1 LNKEATS
8 ERKNKKIISVKSKKL
23 FNLERINMMSK
34 RKNGNGA
41 NNKKKSNGSS
51 QKNKVNKENIN
62 SIDKTNS
69 PGFRLNAKQ
78 AFLTY
83 PNLNIAREDLLKQLN
98 LKFPVKNYI
107 ISKEEHVSGEFHMH
121 AYIEFTGTVNIRN
134 PHVLDIFNGKEL
146 VHGNYQGV
154 KSKPGT
160 IQYLTKE
167 DTKMLTSLDLK
178 ASLDRNMV
186 KKSTTDA
193 NFYKT
198 IFEIAK
204 ESGYEEAL
212 DFFCEKRPDLVPK
225 SYASLKRN
233 LVKYCEDVL
242 YRKEL
247 ELEHPLSSYNPPK
260 ELKNW
265 VENDMDNK
273 SLILI
278 GKPGT
283 GKTEYLIA
291 LLNSLGLNPF
301 LVKDLNIL
309 RELTPLNKAI
319 IFDDISISH
328 LDAMQKLSL
337 FDKEQDTQLRILYK
351 SIRINQST
359 IKAFTKNDLESLLP
373 SDDTYFEA
381 MKRRVAIVT
390 IDKPLFNIQINVDNR
405 IDIIID
411 NSTTN
416 ITNIIEKKMD
426 NIINTEEEKNNIN
439 DVSILFC

>member
-1 LNKEATS
+1 
-8 ERKNKKIISVKSKKL
+8 
-23 FNLERINMMSK
+23 
-34 RKNGNGA
+34 
-41 NNKKKSNGSS
+41 
-51 QKNKVNKENIN
+51 
-62 SIDKTNS
+62 
-69 PGFRLNAKQ
+69 
-78 AFLTY
+78 
-83 PNLNIAREDLLKQLN
+83 
-98 LKFPVKNYI
+98 
-107 ISKEEHVSGEFHMH
+107 
-121 AYIEFTGTVNIRN
+121 
-134 PHVLDIFNGKEL
+134 
-146 VHGNYQGV
+146 
-154 KSKPGT
+154 
-160 IQYLTKE
+160 
-167 DTKMLTSLDLK
+167 
-178 ASLDRNMV
+178 
-186 KKSTTDA
+186 
-193 NFYKT
+193 
-198 IFEIAK
+198 
-204 ESGYEEAL
+204 
-212 DFFCEKRPDLVPK
+212 
-225 SYASLKRN
+225 
-233 LVKYCEDVL
+233 
-242 YRKEL
+242 
-247 ELEHPLSSYNPPK
+247 LSSYNPPK